1 MTLGSVHHGH
11 AAALHA
17 QRQRVL
23 DRAYAA
29 TPDRFV
35 RRPPR
40 PPNLPTTTWINKPT
54 TEETDH

>member
-1 MTLGSVHHGH
+1 MSPESVQHGH

-23 DRAYAA
+23 DRAYA
-29 TPDRFV
+29 TTTDRFV

-40 PPNLPTTTWINKPT
+40 PPDLPTTT
-54 TEETDH
+54 